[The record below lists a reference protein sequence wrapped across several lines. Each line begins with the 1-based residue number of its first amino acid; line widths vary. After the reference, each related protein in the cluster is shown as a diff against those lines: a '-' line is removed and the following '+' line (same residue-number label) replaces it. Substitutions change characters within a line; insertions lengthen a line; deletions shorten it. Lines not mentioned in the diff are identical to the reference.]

1 MDSLLSSLLS
11 PPFNT
16 SMTVLTEPPQG
27 LVVAR
32 KSQPWDS
39 FLAKSAV
46 PQGQT
51 DELLTWLS
59 KVNQKKCAVRGRRDR
74 DLRKEAMLEHSRL
87 VAQAEL
93 EAKQRERLARWRSVM
108 TSLTPPPSPPSSQED
123 TEELDTLCDCENC
136 VLCLRHKSS
145 MYGKCYCNV
154 IFSPRPVFMDFNTH
168 SHHHHLSAADAFS
181 DDQTSIEADNF
192 LASLSSKRKAEPEET
207 EEMVAHKRAKA

>member
-1 MDSLLSSLLS
+1 
-11 PPFNT
+11 
-16 SMTVLTEPPQG
+16 MTVLTEQPAD

-39 FLAKSAV
+39 FLANSAV

-59 KVNQKKCAVRGRRDR
+59 KVNQKKSAVRGRRDR
-74 DLRKEAMLEHSRL
+74 DLRKEAMLEHARL
-87 VAQAEL
+87 AAQAEL
-93 EAKQRERLARWRSVM
+93 ERKQRERLARWRNVM
-108 TSLTPPPSPPSSQED
+108 TSLTPPPSPPHQDSDPE
-123 TEELDTLCDCENC
+123 TLCDCESC

-168 SHHHHLSAADAFS
+168 HVSASDAFS

-192 LASLSSKRKAEPEET
+192 LAALSSKRKAEET

>member
-1 MDSLLSSLLS
+1 
-11 PPFNT
+11 
-16 SMTVLTEPPQG
+16 MTILTEQPPQG

-39 FLAKSAV
+39 FLAKSSV

-74 DLRKEAMLEHSRL
+74 DLRKEAMLEHARL

-93 EAKQRERLARWRSVM
+93 ETKQRERLARWRSVM
-108 TSLTPPPSPPSSQED
+108 TSLTPPPSPPASPED
-123 TEELDTLCDCENC
+123 TEDADTLCDCENC

-168 SHHHHLSAADAFS
+168 HVSAADAFS

-192 LASLSSKRKAEPEET
+192 LASLSSKRRAEPEET

>member
-1 MDSLLSSLLS
+1 
-11 PPFNT
+11 
-16 SMTVLTEPPQG
+16 MTVLTEQPQG

-108 TSLTPPPSPPSSQED
+108 TSLTPPPSPPPATQED
-123 TEELDTLCDCENC
+123 TEEPDTLCDCENC

-168 SHHHHLSAADAFS
+168 HVSAADAFS

-192 LASLSSKRKAEPEET
+192 LASLSNKRKAEQEDTDET
-207 EEMVAHKRAKA
+207 LGQKRAKA

>member
-1 MDSLLSSLLS
+1 MDSLLFSL
-11 PPFNT
+11 PPTTT
-16 SMTVLTEPPQG
+16 SMTVLTEQPPQQS

-39 FLAKSAV
+39 FLAKSSV

-59 KVNQKKCAVRGRRDR
+59 KVQQKKSAVRGRRER

-93 EAKQRERLARWRSVM
+93 ETKQRERLARWRSVM
-108 TSLTPPPSPPSSQED
+108 TSLTPPPSPPDSQEED
-123 TEELDTLCDCENC
+123 TDTLCDCENC

-168 SHHHHLSAADAFS
+168 HVSAADAFS

-192 LASLSSKRKAEPEET
+192 LAAVSSYKRKAEEPEET
-207 EEMVAHKRAKA
+207 VAQKRAKA